1 MTDSLQLVCPHCT
14 TVNRLPCARLE
25 ERGICGK
32 CKQPLFAGKP
42 LELTPGNFV
51 KHVQSNDI
59 PVVIDFWAPWCAP
72 CRMMAPAFEQ
82 AAQRLEP
89 RFRLAKL
96 NTEQYPQL
104 AAPYNVRSIPTL
116 IVFAD
121 GQEKKRQS
129 GAMDAG
135 SIIRWLQGG

>member
-1 MTDSLQLVCPHCT
+1 MTGSLQIVCPHCA
-14 TVNRLPCARLE
+14 TVNRLPQARIE
-25 ERGICGK
+25 ERSVCGT
-32 CKQPLFAGKP
+32 CKQALFTGKP
-42 LELTPGNFV
+42 VELTPGNFGT
-51 KHVQSNDI
+51 HLLRNDI
-59 PVVIDFWAPWCAP
+59 PVAVDFWAPWCAP

-121 GQEKKRQS
+121 GQEKMRQS

-135 SIIRWLQGG
+135 AIARWLQS